1 MAETLLAADEPVP
14 VTVRHEEGSSPFM
27 LVADHAG
34 NNMPRALGRLGL
46 DAADCERHIA
56 WDIGIAG
63 LGRVL
68 AGALDATLIQQDYS
82 RLVIDCNR
90 PAERRA
96 CARSSR
102 RTTSAS
108 PPSSSADGKP
118 AAPQC

>member
-63 LGRVL
+63 LGP
-68 AGALDATLIQQDYS
+68 
-82 RLVIDCNR
+82 R
-90 PAERRA
+90 PGRRA
-96 CARSSR
+96 RCD
-102 RTTSAS
+102 
-108 PPSSSADGKP
+108 ADPTKLFAAGDRLQP
-118 AAPQC
+118 AA